1 MAEAMYMVLP
11 KKLGVY
17 AVSGY
22 IFDDF
27 ERHPWELGGGA
38 SFYPTETRHWRLNL
52 HLLHIDRSP
61 ASSFFGYYQ
70 AGQTGTIFSLGTD
83 ILFRARRRS
92 EEHTSELQSRLVIS
106 Y

>member
-1 MAEAMYMVLP
+1 LNDFRRDRTAPIESIYDHGFMAEAMYMVLP
-11 KKLGVY
+11 KKLGVVRGQRIHLRSVR
-17 AVSGY
+17 AASL
-22 IFDDF
+22 
-27 ERHPWELGGGA
+27 ELGGGA

-83 ILFRARRRS
+83 ILF
-92 EEHTSELQSRLVIS
+92 
-106 Y
+106 